1 MVVEKSNRLNQR
13 LKPRNVIEMML
24 KTGSYV
30 CICEKSAMGGLISD
44 CTTSGVKLTRFQQ
57 GVLYGTREVAIVEMS
72 CKTIKDVRK
81 TSDSGDGLSCSSD
94 EFFERKR
101 SEGLSLFGL
110 VIMDN
115 QLILG

>member
-1 MVVEKSNRLNQR
+1 
-13 LKPRNVIEMML
+13 
-24 KTGSYV
+24 
-30 CICEKSAMGGLISD
+30 
-44 CTTSGVKLTRFQQ
+44 
-57 GVLYGTREVAIVEMS
+57 MS
-72 CKTIKDVRK
+72 CKTIKDVRM

-94 EFFERKR
+94 EFFEREW

>member
-1 MVVEKSNRLNQR
+1 MDVL
-13 LKPRNVIEMML
+13 I
-24 KTGSYV
+24 TD
-30 CICEKSAMGGLISD
+30 CIA
-44 CTTSGVKLTRFQQ
+44 SGVKLAGPQH
-57 GVLYGTREVAIVEMS
+57 GLLYGTREIAIEEMS
-72 CKTIKDVRK
+72 CKTIEDVRK

-94 EFFERKR
+94 EFFERRR